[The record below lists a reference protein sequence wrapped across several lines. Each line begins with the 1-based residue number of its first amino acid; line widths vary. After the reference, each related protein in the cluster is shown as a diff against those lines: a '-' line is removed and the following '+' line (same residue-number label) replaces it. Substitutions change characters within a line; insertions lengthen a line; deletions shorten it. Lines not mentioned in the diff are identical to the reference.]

1 MTHNLVITALGTN
14 SPGIVHKLI
23 GHVSNC
29 GCNIVDS
36 KLAIFGNE
44 FTLIMLLSGE
54 WNAMM
59 QIESSLPL
67 KSQELDLITMMK
79 RTEKHIAVNYDYTI
93 EFEVTIPD
101 ATGLIEQ
108 FTQFFAKHNLNLAG
122 LRSEVI
128 SVETDDAPDTLKAN
142 FTLNTTHDCVLNQLE
157 SDLAA
162 LCQSLNAQYKFVV
175 ESKTTTS

>member
-1 MTHNLVITALGTN
+1 MTQNLVITALGSN

-44 FTLIMLLSGE
+44 FTLMMLLSGE
-54 WNAMM
+54 WNAMI
-59 QIESSLPL
+59 QLESSLPL

-79 RTEKHIAVNYDYTI
+79 RTEHHEPISYAYTI
-93 EFEVTIPD
+93 EVEVTIPD
-101 ATGLIEQ
+101 STGLIEQ
-108 FTQFFAKHNLNLAG
+108 FTLFFTKNNLNLAG
-122 LRSEVI
+122 LRSEVL
-128 SVETDDAPDTLKAN
+128 SSDKSSDVLKAN
-142 FTLNTTHDCVLNQLE
+142 FTLNTTHGCDLVQLE
-157 SDLAA
+157 AELAS
-162 LCQSLNAQYKFVV
+162 LCQYLDADYQFIV

>member
-1 MTHNLVITALGTN
+1 MLQNLVITALGCN

-54 WNAMM
+54 WNAMI
-59 QIESSLPL
+59 QLESSLPL

-79 RTEKHIAVNYDYTI
+79 RTERHEPISYDHTI
-93 EFEVTIPD
+93 EVEITIPD
-101 ATGLIEQ
+101 ATGIIEK
-108 FTQFFAKHNLNLAG
+108 FTLFFTNNNLNLAG
-122 LRSEVI
+122 LRSEI
-128 SVETDDAPDTLKAN
+128 LAETDCPDILKAH
-142 FTLNTTHDCVLNQLE
+142 FTLNTTSDCDLTILE
-157 SDLAA
+157 SELSG
-162 LCQSLNAQYKFVV
+162 LCTILNADYQFIVDNQV
-175 ESKTTTS
+175 LTA

>member
-1 MTHNLVITALGTN
+1 MTQNLVITALGSN

-54 WNAMM
+54 WNAMI

-79 RTEKHIAVNYDYTI
+79 RTERHEPINYDHTI
-93 EFEVTIPD
+93 DVEVTIPD
-101 ATGLIEQ
+101 STGLIEQ
-108 FTQFFAKHNLNLAG
+108 FTLFFTNNNLNLAG
-122 LRSEVI
+122 LRSEVLTSSDNKDI
-128 SVETDDAPDTLKAN
+128 LKAN
-142 FTLNTTHDCVLNQLE
+142 FTLNTTLDCDLAILE
-157 SDLAA
+157 SELAG
-162 LCQSLNAQYKFVV
+162 LCMLLNAEYQFMV
-175 ESKTTTS
+175 ENKVATS